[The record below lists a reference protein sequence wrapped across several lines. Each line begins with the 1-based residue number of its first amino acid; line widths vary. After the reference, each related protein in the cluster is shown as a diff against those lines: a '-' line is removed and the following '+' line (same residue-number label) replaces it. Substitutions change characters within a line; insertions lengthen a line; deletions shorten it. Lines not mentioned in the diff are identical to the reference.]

1 MVNSRPNRSTQSRC
15 QHLKKRMENKLEI
28 KTRLIRT
35 FCFSLCRPDLVS
47 FIEDKTSALTSNTL
61 RVASSSGIAVE
72 VKDKLVNAFQQL
84 GIEILGMNQCKG
96 VEFDN
101 NKSLEFL
108 RGGSPTWEIYHFND
122 TGNIVVTWA
131 GKIWSN
137 GYGRQLTFER
147 SWVRLLDGNDIISHW
162 FDEKI
167 VLIRRPKIN
176 IKEPRVGPF

>member
-1 MVNSRPNRSTQSRC
+1 M
-15 QHLKKRMENKLEI
+15 KKRMENKLEI

-108 RGGSPTWEIYHFND
+108 RGGAPTWEIFRFND
-122 TGNIVVTWA
+122 P
-131 GKIWSN
+131 GKSSDVGLMKTDDASYLKRIRCNLNPNNSL
-137 GYGRQLTFER
+137 YR
-147 SWVRLLDGNDIISHW
+147 S
-162 FDEKI
+162 FDLFCKNNE
-167 VLIRRPKIN
+167 
-176 IKEPRVGPF
+176 